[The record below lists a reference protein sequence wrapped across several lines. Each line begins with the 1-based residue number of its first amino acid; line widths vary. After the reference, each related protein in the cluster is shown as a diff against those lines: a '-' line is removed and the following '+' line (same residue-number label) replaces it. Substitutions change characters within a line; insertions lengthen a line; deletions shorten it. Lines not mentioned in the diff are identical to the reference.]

1 MVRGL
6 GDRMDSFF
14 NKQPATDVA
23 EDDAILREYCEVCS
37 IALIDADVYLR
48 FRVCPSCRFHY
59 PIAAREHISLLAEA
73 GSFKETNKSV
83 ALQDLSTSPKRV
95 YRRNHKDTGLTEA
108 AITGTG
114 VIGRTNCVLI
124 ALDFRFSGGTM
135 GSIAGE
141 KISSGLELAAKK
153 QIPVVALVT
162 GGGLGVQNGISS
174 LMQMAKTAFAFN
186 QLKDKQIPLIV
197 LMSNPT
203 TGQAYS
209 SFANL
214 ADIILAEPGAI
225 IGVAPPSSAFST
237 RDNVSGYTAE
247 AQFAHGMID
256 RVVDREH
263 LQNLLSVL
271 LQLLTPGEHSNAMSR
286 KRRDVI
292 ADSAIKENYLEE
304 LWPQDW
310 EAVPI
315 TRHNK
320 RPTSLDL
327 IRRTFESFVEL
338 HGDRFCADDPS
349 IVIGL
354 GQIGNKSFGII
365 GQEKGHDVTS
375 KERHSGRTLP
385 EGFYKAQRMMS
396 LAAKFGLPLINFID
410 TPGPYYGR
418 ESEERGLGVSIAS
431 TMALMAQLPTR
442 TISVIIGE
450 GGSEGAFAL
459 GVSDRTLILEKAGI
473 TVTSPENAAALL
485 YNDYVKGQ
493 KPTEVMQL
501 SPQDCYE
508 LGVIDLIIPEPPRGA
523 QSNPDAMGLILKD
536 TLQSEIESLSKYSIG
551 RIAKAR
557 YRKFRRIGQDSS
569 RFRTSFAQEAAYLQ
583 SYMAHTVRRIKR
595 RRNRRRSLSSES
607 KQD

>member
-1 MVRGL
+1 
-6 GDRMDSFF
+6 
-14 NKQPATDVA
+14 
-23 EDDAILREYCEVCS
+23 
-37 IALIDADVYLR
+37 
-48 FRVCPSCRFHY
+48 
-59 PIAAREHISLLAEA
+59 
-73 GSFKETNKSV
+73 
-83 ALQDLSTSPKRV
+83 
-95 YRRNHKDTGLTEA
+95 
-108 AITGTG
+108 
-114 VIGRTNCVLI
+114 
-124 ALDFRFSGGTM
+124 
-135 GSIAGE
+135 
-141 KISSGLELAAKK
+141 
-153 QIPVVALVT
+153 
-162 GGGLGVQNGISS
+162 
-174 LMQMAKTAFAFN
+174 
-186 QLKDKQIPLIV
+186 
-197 LMSNPT
+197 
-203 TGQAYS
+203 
-209 SFANL
+209 
-214 ADIILAEPGAI
+214 
-225 IGVAPPSSAFST
+225 
-237 RDNVSGYTAE
+237 
-247 AQFAHGMID
+247 
-256 RVVDREH
+256 
-263 LQNLLSVL
+263 
-271 LQLLTPGEHSNAMSR
+271 LLTPGEHSNAMSR

-459 GVSDRTLILEKAGI
+459 GVSDRTLILEKA
-473 TVTSPENAAALL
+473 
-485 YNDYVKGQ
+485 
-493 KPTEVMQL
+493 
-501 SPQDCYE
+501 
-508 LGVIDLIIPEPPRGA
+508 
-523 QSNPDAMGLILKD
+523 
-536 TLQSEIESLSKYSIG
+536 
-551 RIAKAR
+551 
-557 YRKFRRIGQDSS
+557 
-569 RFRTSFAQEAAYLQ
+569 
-583 SYMAHTVRRIKR
+583 
-595 RRNRRRSLSSES
+595 
-607 KQD
+607 